1 MVWLILVWLVK
12 SCWVWLN
19 LVWWGW
25 ICLVWLNLVCFGWIW
40 FRLVESGLV
49 WFGLVWYGWTWFGWI
64 WLNLVWYS
72 LVWFGMVVFVWLN
85 LFESSL
91 VWLGLCPGIP
101 IYIIMVSPELKLK
114 LHSLHQERFCSS
126 IDHKIWFLSI
136 FIYLHATI
144 PLDRKPLDWKSEF
157 DQKSV
162 NIMYVIRIC
171 SLGHLFEIQL
181 LCRYS

>member
-1 MVWLILVWLVK
+1 MVESGLFLMNMVW
-12 SCWVWLN
+12 
-19 LVWWGW
+19 
-25 ICLVWLNLVCFGWIW
+25 FGWIW
-40 FRLVESGLV
+40 FGWVESGLVGLNLVWLVESGLV
-49 WFGLVWYGWTWFGWI
+49 WLNLVWFVWIWFGLVWSGLVWLDLV
-64 WLNLVWYS
+64 WLNLV
-72 LVWFGMVVFVWLN
+72 
-85 LFESSL
+85 ESSL
-91 VWLGLCPGIP
+91 EWLGLCPGIP
-101 IYIIMVSPELKLK
+101 IYIIMVSPKLKFK
-114 LHSLHQERFCSS
+114 LHSLHQERSCSS
-126 IDHKIWFLSI
+126 IYHQIWFLSI